1 LSSKFACREKH
12 EHFSRLFA
20 HIKVDARIA
29 SNESKGENYKMKSKR
44 IIWFGL
50 ALLVCG
56 VALTPRSNASLQN
69 SAVYQQM
76 NQAERA
82 AFVSAKARE
91 IAKEISGR
99 EYKFTPAF
107 DAAIRN
113 SIESY
118 VKRIGNG
125 NNQLGKG
132 DARLIFE
139 RGQTQAPV
147 LSSAFKARNVSQ
159 LIGLYIPAVESE
171 YVNLQSANA
180 AGAMGMFQFLP
191 KTGEKYGLTESD
203 LLDVPKSADAAA
215 RYIAD
220 ATKKFEGDPM
230 KEALAILSYNRGV
243 NNVERDITTFVTPR
257 TRQCSICELTEQG
270 YKLDANFQQENI

>member
-1 LSSKFACREKH
+1 MNPRRTAWFAV
-12 EHFSRLFA
+12 A
-20 HIKVDARIA
+20 VAI
-29 SNESKGENYKMKSKR
+29 
-44 IIWFGL
+44 
-50 ALLVCG
+50 CG
-56 VALTPRSNASLQN
+56 VIITSRSHATHQN
-69 SAVYQQM
+69 SNVYQQM
-76 NQAERA
+76 NSSERA
-82 AFVSAKARE
+82 ALVSAQARR
-91 IAKEISGR
+91 IAKEMSGR

-107 DAAIRN
+107 EATIQN
-113 SIESY
+113 SIEYY

-125 NNQLGKG
+125 NSQLDKS
-132 DARLIFE
+132 DARLVFE

-171 YVNLQSANA
+171 YVNLESPNSA
-180 AGAMGMFQFLP
+180 GSIGMFQFLP

-220 ATKKFEGDPM
+220 AMKKFDSDPM
-230 KEALAILSYNRGV
+230 KEALAILSYNRGI
-243 NNVERDITTFVTPR
+243 NNVERDIATFVTPR

-270 YKLDANFQQENI
+270 YKLDATFQHENVYYVPRFFAAAIIGENPQAFGLQTQPLSSF